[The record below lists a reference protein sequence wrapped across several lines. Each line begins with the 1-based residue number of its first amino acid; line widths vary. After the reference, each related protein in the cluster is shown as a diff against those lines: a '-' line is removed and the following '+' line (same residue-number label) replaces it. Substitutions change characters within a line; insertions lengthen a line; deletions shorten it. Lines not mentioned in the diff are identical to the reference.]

1 MYNVEIRNAIKKA
14 GLFGYE
20 LAAALGVSETSFSRK
35 LARKEL
41 PIDQKKHFCLLPAI
55 FTENLMTADPRT
67 AHAIVFLLVQ
77 PTGTNFFQTQRE
89 IEGGFLYG

>member
-35 LARKEL
+35 LASKEL

-67 AHAIVFLLVQ
+67 VPGIAYSLEQLTEKHS
-77 PTGTNFFQTQRE
+77 
-89 IEGGFLYG
+89 

>member
-41 PIDQKKHFCLLPAI
+41 PIDQKEHILKTI
-55 FTENLMTADPRT
+55 DRMVEQR
-67 AHAIVFLLVQ
+67 
-77 PTGTNFFQTQRE
+77 QTQE
-89 IEGGFLYG
+89 EK